1 MFTLDVTHFNK
12 ISHKY
17 IIQDS
22 SEIFGQ
28 YMNIKQVN
36 SLLTQDKELHPGGA
50 EPQNSL
56 FDPGDKVT

>member
-1 MFTLDVTHFNK
+1 MFTLDVVTHFNK

-28 YMNIKQVN
+28 YMNIKQIRVSSRVIKSFTHVEW
-36 SLLTQDKELHPGGA
+36 SLKTVSSIE
-50 EPQNSL
+50 
-56 FDPGDKVT
+56 VTK

>member
-1 MFTLDVTHFNK
+1 MNK

-28 YMNIKQVN
+28 YVKIRQVIV
-36 SLLTQDKELHPGGA
+36 SLLVIESFTRVEW
-50 EPQNSL
+50 SL
-56 FDPGDKVT
+56 KTVSLIDVAK